1 MNKSLIIII
10 IILIKYVVDTAQKK
24 EFIVRKAKK
33 WFYIFIFIFDFK
45 VIYSALKKII
55 TFSGIYIY
63 SNWKCWL
70 SKISSEKKFKCIS
83 NYLEQVST

>member
-63 SNWKCWL
+63 TAIENVDWVRYL
-70 SKISSEKKFKCIS
+70 QKK
-83 NYLEQVST
+83 NLNV